1 MLKAQRLSL
10 LLGVSLGLFIVG
22 SAFGQNYG
30 GASATIGSITGYTS
44 TNFTYMDTYPPYT
57 AEYTTNGGLVHVS
70 ATFVRPFALALQS
83 LRAQVTVPDGWSVD
97 FDVNNITNGYAIG
110 LFSYFA
116 FPSSAGSSD
125 GVTVTP
131 LYDPLIP
138 GSFLYEGSGWG
149 TAPPTDKEIKLNF
162 DMYVPAGDRGDK
174 TLDIQWYYTPTALG
188 FTTNLQ
194 SSDNGQIIADL
205 NPPLKIGT
213 VIFGR

>member
-1 MLKAQRLSL
+1 MLEEKRLSL
-10 LLGVSLGLFIVG
+10 LLGAWLGLFVVG
-22 SAFGQNYG
+22 SAFGENYG

-44 TNFTYMDTYPPYT
+44 TNFTYQNTYSPY
-57 AEYTTNGGLVHVS
+57 ENIVTNGGLVHVS

-97 FDVNNITNGYAIG
+97 WDTNNVPYG

-116 FPSSAGSSD
+116 FPSSAGSSS

-149 TAPPTDKEIKLNF
+149 ASAPPDKEIKLNF

-188 FTTNLQ
+188 TTTNLQ
-194 SSDNGQIIADL
+194 SSDNGQLIADL
-205 NPPLKIGT
+205 NPPPKIGT